1 LVGRIVTRT
10 ANRST
15 SIIEG
20 VDDQVTEGVMPVADP
35 REAERQL
42 WSASGQGVLVDL
54 RTGEQA
60 ADDPAHGAGMWV
72 LAALDR

>member
-1 LVGRIVTRT
+1 
-10 ANRST
+10 
-15 SIIEG
+15 
-20 VDDQVTEGVMPVADP
+20 MPVADP